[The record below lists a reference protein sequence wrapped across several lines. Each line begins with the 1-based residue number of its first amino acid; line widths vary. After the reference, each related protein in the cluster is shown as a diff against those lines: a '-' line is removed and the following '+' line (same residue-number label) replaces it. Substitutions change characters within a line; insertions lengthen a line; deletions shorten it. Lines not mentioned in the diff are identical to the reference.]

1 MELNKRLF
9 NKDANLFAKKMM
21 QQLSLEPLC
30 TPDEL
35 HAGCVD
41 MIRIGRFQ
49 ITTSI
54 NKCKIEYL
62 TQEDFK
68 NKKFNSYKAVRKD
81 LLIFSAAGMEYI
93 YGTDAKGKKFIKDI
107 YYYCD
112 SYPYFAVLLA
122 YYEILTEKGDL
133 TKKENSIKKRI
144 NTLINLGKEDC
155 VSYKNL
161 QKLFYE
167 TIQTID
173 YDALKQ
179 KIKMGKEAVEF
190 YKVERQKENEERE
203 KDIAEQQ
210 AIQERKKKRRPLI
223 IATAPVSL
231 PAIGLK
237 KLSNKFMM
245 FLSSETKKDK
255 RKRQEKERQEAET
268 IQAQDIEEFKNF

>member
-1 MELNKRLF
+1 MELNKKLF
-9 NKDANLFAKKMM
+9 NKDANLFAKEMM

-54 NKCKIEYL
+54 NTCKIEYL

-81 LLIFSAAGMEYI
+81 LLRFANTRMEYI
-93 YGTDAKGKKFIKDI
+93 YGTDAKGKKFIKDT
-107 YYYCD
+107 YNYCD

-144 NTLINLGKEDC
+144 NTLINLSKEDY

-167 TIQTID
+167 AIQTIG
-173 YDALKQ
+173 YDDLKQ

-190 YKVERQKENEERE
+190 YKAERQKEKEERE
-203 KDIAEQQ
+203 KDIAEQE
-210 AIQERKKKRRPLI
+210 AIQAKKKKRKPLI

-255 RKRQEKERQEAET
+255 KIRKEKERQKAEVK
-268 IQAQDIEEFKNF
+268 QLQDIEEFKNF

>member
-9 NKDANLFAKKMM
+9 NKDAELFAKEMM

-81 LLIFSAAGMEYI
+81 LLRFSAARMEYI
-93 YGTDAKGKKFIKDI
+93 YGTDAKGKKFIKDT

-144 NTLINLGKEDC
+144 NTLINLGIEDR

-179 KIKMGKEAVEF
+179 KIKMGKESVDF
-190 YKVERQKENEERE
+190 YKAERQKENEERE

-210 AIQERKKKRRPLI
+210 AIQERKKKKRPLI

-255 RKRQEKERQEAET
+255 KIRKEKERQKAEVK
-268 IQAQDIEEFKNF
+268 QLQDIEEFKNF

>member
-1 MELNKRLF
+1 MELNKKLF
-9 NKDANLFAKKMM
+9 NKDAELFAKEMM
-21 QQLSLEPLC
+21 KELSLETLC

-35 HAGCVD
+35 HEGYVD
-41 MIRIGRFQ
+41 VIRIGRFQ
-49 ITTSI
+49 ITTLI
-54 NKCKIEYL
+54 NTCKIEYL

-68 NKKFNSYKAVRKD
+68 NKNFNSYKAVRKD
-81 LLIFSAAGMEYI
+81 LLRFANTRMEYI
-93 YGTDAKGKKFIKDI
+93 YGTDAKGKKFIKDT
-107 YYYCD
+107 YNYCD

-122 YYEILTEKGDL
+122 YYEILTEKDNL

-144 NTLINLGKEDC
+144 NTLINLGKEDY

-167 TIQTID
+167 AIQTIG
-173 YDALKQ
+173 YDDLKQ

-190 YKVERQKENEERE
+190 YKAERQKEKEERE
-203 KDIAEQQ
+203 KDIAEQE
-210 AIQERKKKRRPLI
+210 AIQAKKKKRKPLI

-255 RKRQEKERQEAET
+255 KIRKEKERQKAEVK
-268 IQAQDIEEFKNF
+268 QLQDIEEFKNF